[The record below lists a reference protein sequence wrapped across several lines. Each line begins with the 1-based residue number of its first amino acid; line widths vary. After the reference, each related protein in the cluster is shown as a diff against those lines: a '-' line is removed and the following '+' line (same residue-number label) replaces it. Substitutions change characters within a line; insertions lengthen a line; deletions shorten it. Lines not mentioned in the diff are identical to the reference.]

1 MSGRWMSCSASV
13 CHRRIVGE
21 HVHNVHPCYRDTTE
35 SEHSQTLEL
44 MLGICRQQQEQIH
57 RQQERIHQLE
67 ETVAQLKD
75 EIAILKGEKARPKI
89 KPSTLN
95 QDESQEK
102 GRRGKGCWK
111 VRLWGL

>member
-1 MSGRWMSCSASV
+1 MGSKARSLVLPSF
-13 CHRRIVGE
+13 E
-21 HVHNVHPCYRDTTE
+21 ELPE

-95 QDESQEK
+95 QDKSQEK
-102 GRRGKGCWK
+102 GRRGQGCLEDTRWS
-111 VRLWGL
+111 VITGGPAGVVGVCS